1 MLKIKEIFL
10 IISLSFCISLLAITK
25 AVNVYEYRTVN
36 SLIDKESSKSIALE
50 IKFIEM
56 NNKLLYKK
64 SFLEANKNSNIELAM
79 IKPEKTYLVLNK
91 KLR

>member
-1 MLKIKEIFL
+1 MLKINEIFL
-10 IISLSFCISLLAITK
+10 IVSLSFCISLLAVTK
-25 AVNVYEYRTVN
+25 AVNVFEYRTIN
-36 SLIDKESSKSIALE
+36 SLIDKENSKSLALE

-79 IKPEKTYLVLNK
+79 IKPEKTHLIINK
-91 KLR
+91 KIR

>member
-1 MLKIKEIFL
+1 MLKTNEIFL
-10 IISLSFCISLLAITK
+10 IISISFCISLLAITK
-25 AVNVYEYRTVN
+25 AINVYEYRTLN
-36 SLIDKESSKSIALE
+36 SLIDKESSKSLASE

-79 IKPEKTYLVLNK
+79 IKPERTHLIVNK
-91 KLR
+91 KIR

>member
-1 MLKIKEIFL
+1 MLKINEIFL
-10 IISLSFCISLLAITK
+10 IVSLSFCISLLAVTK
-25 AVNVYEYRTVN
+25 AVNVYEYRTLN
-36 SLIDKESSKSIALE
+36 SLIDKENSKSLALE

-79 IKPEKTYLVLNK
+79 IKPEKTHLVINK
-91 KLR
+91 KIR